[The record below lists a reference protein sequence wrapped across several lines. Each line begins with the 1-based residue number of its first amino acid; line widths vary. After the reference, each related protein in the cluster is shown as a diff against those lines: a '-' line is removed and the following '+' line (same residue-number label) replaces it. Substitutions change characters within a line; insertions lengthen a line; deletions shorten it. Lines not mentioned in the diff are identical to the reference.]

1 MVLLEA
7 RGMTPTSTA
16 GKLNNSV
23 NENGTRPDIV
33 YPPNGSHDC
42 SALVIK
48 KSLQKVRQG
57 AIAGNHGFTLIE
69 LIVVISLV
77 SILLFF
83 SIPRLDISLFKD
95 RNRELSAWIIL
106 TVRSLKEASFREQQT
121 FALSLDIDSN
131 RMWVGLAEAA
141 DETPA
146 ENKQSLP
153 KGFRL
158 LGLAYP
164 EQNRIMSGV
173 GTIRFYPKGYSD
185 AALIYVEDNN
195 NNNRIT
201 YQIEP
206 FLARV
211 KIHEEYVEY

>member
-1 MVLLEA
+1 M
-7 RGMTPTSTA
+7 
-16 GKLNNSV
+16 
-23 NENGTRPDIV
+23 
-33 YPPNGSHDC
+33 
-42 SALVIK
+42 
-48 KSLQKVRQG
+48 QKFRQN

-69 LIVVISLV
+69 LVVVISLV

-106 TVRSLKEASFREQQT
+106 TVRSLKEVSFREQQT
-121 FALSLDIDSN
+121 YAMALDFDNN
-131 RMWVGLAEAA
+131 RMWVASADAVDEA
-141 DETPA
+141 PA

-164 EQNRIMSGV
+164 EQDKIITGV
-173 GTIRFYPKGYSD
+173 AKIHFYPMGYSD
-185 AALIYVEDNN
+185 AALIHVEDN

-206 FLARV
+206 FLAHV
-211 KIHEEYVEY
+211 KIHEEYFEY